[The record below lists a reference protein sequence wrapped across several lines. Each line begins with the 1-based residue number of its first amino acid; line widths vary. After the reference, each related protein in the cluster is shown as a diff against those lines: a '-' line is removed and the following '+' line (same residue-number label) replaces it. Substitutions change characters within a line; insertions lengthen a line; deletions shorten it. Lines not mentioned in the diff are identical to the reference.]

1 MKQGSPN
8 KTALG
13 ERALRVLR
21 TFRAATVRFLARR
34 PPAVCFVLFLFFGVL
49 TFFFCVMAGGESTF
63 LGIFHAQGDTLFS
76 DFFRSVRD
84 AATGSA
90 VYSERRV
97 IYPPLAN
104 ALFWLISR
112 VMPSVY
118 LEAPAAQWSAWHS
131 YPAAV
136 LSVCLFLCL
145 SLVLFVEVLRRE
157 PHPRPLRL
165 LLALFLAV
173 SFPVLFLI
181 ERGNLVLLCLAALIV
196 YSQNYGSESAVAR
209 EVGLFALAVAT
220 ALKIYPLL
228 FGLPLL
234 GERRW
239 RDAAHAA
246 IYAFLLFLIP
256 SFFFGGPLFCAGWL
270 VKNTL
275 YYSGYAGRG
284 AISLFAAWGIP
295 ATLARAVI
303 YALYAALLLFL
314 ILSALLPRRPWKT
327 WAFCAAALLAVP
339 SVFSAYNWVLMLPA
353 LLAFL
358 RTERLVGRNILW
370 FFLMATPFFVFVPK
384 VYQDN
389 GLIALIGGIIALSL
403 LESVVLL
410 RRGNRENARK
420 RGKKP
425 YYTL

>member
-1 MKQGSPN
+1 MKQKSPN
-8 KTALG
+8 KTAQG
-13 ERALRVLR
+13 ERVLRVLPA
-21 TFRAATVRFLARR
+21 FRAVTVRFFAQR
-34 PPAVCFVLFLFFGVL
+34 PPVVCFVLLLFFGVL
-49 TFFFCVMAGGESTF
+49 TFFFCVMAGGERTF

-84 AATGSA
+84 AAMGSA

-104 ALFWLISR
+104 AVFWLISR
-112 VMPSVY
+112 VMPAAY
-118 LEAPAAQWSAWHS
+118 LEAPVAQWSTWHS

-136 LSVCLFLCL
+136 LGVSFFLCL
-145 SLVLFVEVLRRE
+145 LFVLLAGVLGRE
-157 PHPRPLRL
+157 PYSRPLRL
-165 LLALFLAV
+165 LLTLFLAA

-181 ERGNLVLLCLAALIV
+181 ERGNLVLLCLVALIV
-196 YSQNYGSESAVAR
+196 YSQNYDSDSAVAR

-228 FGLPLL
+228 FGLPLIR
-234 GERRW
+234 ERRW
-239 RDAAHAA
+239 RDALRAA
-246 IYAFLLFLIP
+246 LYAFLLFFIP
-256 SFFFGGPLFCAGWL
+256 SFFFGGPLFCAWWL

-275 YYSGYAGRG
+275 YYSNYAGRG
-284 AISLFAAWGIP
+284 AISLLATFGIS

-303 YALYAALLLFL
+303 YVLYAVLLLFV
-314 ILSALLPRRPWKT
+314 ILSALLQRKPFKA
-327 WAFCAAALLAVP
+327 WALCAAALLAVP

-384 VYQDN
+384 AYQDN

-403 LESVVLL
+403 LESIVLL
-410 RRGNRENARK
+410 RRRSRENKRK
-420 RGKKP
+420 RGEKP

>member
-118 LEAPAAQWSAWHS
+118 LEAPAAQWSAWHF

-157 PHPRPLRL
+157 PHSRFLCL
-165 LLALFLAV
+165 LLALFLAA

-275 YYSGYAGRG
+275 YSRNACPRRD
-284 AISLFAAWGIP
+284 I
-295 ATLARAVI
+295 RAVCRP
-303 YALYAALLLFL
+303 AAFL
-314 ILSALLPRRPWKT
+314 ILSALLPRRPFKA
-327 WAFCAAALLAVP
+327 WALCAAALLAVP

-358 RTERLVGRNILW
+358 RTERLAGRNILW

-384 VYQDN
+384 IYQDN

-420 RGKKP
+420 RGEKP
-425 YYTL
+425 